1 MVSLLAVKR
10 SQNLKYNVFPST
22 NVVVSVKPNYPYMLN
37 RTLIFSTLLIF
48 AAGLTSC
55 SIYPENPILALGSKE
70 SRIANTWKVSY
81 ATDADGDDVTSDADG
96 TKYTLGEE
104 GDAEL
109 DSQFAGANFTAE
121 GTWTLTDEDAAIK
134 MNLSYTVLGIAIPI
148 EVSYDILKLTKDE
161 LWLQDQNDSDIVVY
175 LEPF

>member
-1 MVSLLAVKR
+1 
-10 SQNLKYNVFPST
+10 
-22 NVVVSVKPNYPYMLN
+22 MLN

-55 SIYPENPILALGSKE
+55 SIYPENPVLALGSKE
-70 SRIANTWKVSY
+70 SRVANTWKVAY
-81 ATDADGDDVTSDADG
+81 ATDEDGNDVTSDAEG

-109 DSQFAGANFTAE
+109 DSKFAGTNFTAT
-121 GTWTLTDEDAAIK
+121 GSWNLIDEDAV
-134 MNLSYTVLGIAIPI
+134 LSLDLAYTILGVNVPL
-148 EVSYDILKLTKDE
+148 EVEYDILKLTKNE
-161 LWLQDQNDSDIVVY
+161 FWLQDQNDSDIVVH

>member
-1 MVSLLAVKR
+1 
-10 SQNLKYNVFPST
+10 
-22 NVVVSVKPNYPYMLN
+22 MLN
-37 RTLIFSTLLIF
+37 RTFIISTLLIF

-70 SRIANTWKVSY
+70 SRIANAWKVAY
-81 ATDADGDDVTSDADG
+81 ATDADGNDVTADADE

-109 DSQFAGANFTAE
+109 DSQFLTFNFTAT
-121 GTWTLTDEDAAIK
+121 GTWALTDEDASIK
-134 MNLSYTVLGIAIPI
+134 MDLSYTLAGITYPI
-148 EVSYDILKLTKDE
+148 DEEYDILKLTEDE
-161 LWLQDQNDSDIVVY
+161 LWLQDKADSDIVVY